1 MRYAPPSVRLCRVQI
16 VRCTMFHLR
25 VPLPEHAVCFPVL
38 LRVAYHGV
46 AAVDD
51 ICSNHVLL
59 ASLPNGLA
67 LVKRVL
73 RNRVGVVVSF
83 GSWNFFN
90 FRIQGGLWLVASVIR
105 GSCVL
110 SLEEATVQD

>member
-1 MRYAPPSVRLCRVQI
+1 MRHAPPSVRLCRVQI

-25 VPLPEHAVCFPVL
+25 VPSPEHAVRLPVL
-38 LRVAYHGV
+38 LRVANHGV

-73 RNRVGVVVSF
+73 RNRVGVVVVVSF
-83 GSWNFFN
+83 GSWNFFR
-90 FRIQGGLWLVASVIR
+90 FRI
-105 GSCVL
+105 
-110 SLEEATVQD
+110 